1 MPRQTAASP
10 ARKPARRAVQARS
23 RNTVEVILEA
33 AARILAADG
42 WAAFNTNAVAR
53 IAGVSI
59 GSVYEYFAN
68 KEAILDVLLD
78 RHLASGEAQIAGL
91 AGIASDALSLD
102 EIVRLLVEGFIAV
115 HQDNPK
121 LHRVLSAEV
130 PISDRQ
136 RDRINHI
143 RSRAIALLADLL
155 NGRAARPQLKA
166 AMMIDAADALTHRWF
181 VDEQG
186 VPARPDEM
194 TQELRQMLRSY
205 LTQ

>member
-1 MPRQTAASP
+1 MRELLNNRSDRKLGFHALPNRSQPRQK
-10 ARKPARRAVQARS
+10 ARKTGVQARS

-115 HQDNPK
+115 HQDNPSCTGCFRQK
-121 LHRVLSAEV
+121 CQFQIDSVIASITSAAGPSPCWLTCSMEE
-130 PISDRQ
+130 PRAPS
-136 RDRINHI
+136 
-143 RSRAIALLADLL
+143 SRP
-155 NGRAARPQLKA
+155 R
-166 AMMIDAADALTHRWF
+166 
-181 VDEQG
+181 
-186 VPARPDEM
+186 
-194 TQELRQMLRSY
+194 
-205 LTQ
+205 